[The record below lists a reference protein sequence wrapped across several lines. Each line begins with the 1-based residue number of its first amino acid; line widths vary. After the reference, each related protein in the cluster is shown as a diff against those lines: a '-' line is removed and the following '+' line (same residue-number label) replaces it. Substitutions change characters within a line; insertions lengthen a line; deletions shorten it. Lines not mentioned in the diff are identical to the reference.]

1 MSPPPPGQAGLPPPG
16 GAGLLPPG
24 GAGLPPGQRIYAIGD
39 IHGCLDKFRAL
50 HAIIRADL
58 RAYPI
63 ARPLII
69 HLGDYI
75 DRGPDSAGVVRALMA
90 MDDLPVINL
99 MGNHEQTALAALDG
113 EGAACADWLAYG
125 GEAALRSWGL
135 SPAGPRS
142 AWRLPAAET
151 AWLRALRPHHVVGG
165 YIFVHAGLRP
175 GVPLAEQSLEDR
187 LRIRRPFL
195 DSDVDFGAVVV
206 HGHTPTRARL
216 PERHANRINLDTGAV
231 FGGPLTCGVFEGDS
245 VQFLS
250 AE

>member
-1 MSPPPPGQAGLPPPG
+1 MSLP
-16 GAGLLPPG
+16 A
-24 GAGLPPGQRIYAIGD
+24 GQRIYAIGD

-50 HAIIRADL
+50 HVTIRADL
-58 RAYPI
+58 RAYPT

-99 MGNHEQTALAALDG
+99 MGNHEDTALAALAG
-113 EGAACADWLAYG
+113 EGAACADWLHQG
-125 GEAALRSWGL
+125 GETALRSWGVD
-135 SPAGPRS
+135 PAGLRAAWKLPS
-142 AWRLPAAET
+142 AEL
-151 AWLRALRPHHVVGG
+151 AWLRALRPHHVAGG
-165 YIFVHAGLRP
+165 YVFVHAGLRP
-175 GVPLAEQSLEDR
+175 DTPWAEQTLQDK

-195 DSDVDFGAVVV
+195 DSDADFGAVVV
-206 HGHTPTRARL
+206 HGHTPTRSRA

-231 FGGPLTCGVFEGDS
+231 FGGPLTCGVFEGGT

-250 AE
+250 AD